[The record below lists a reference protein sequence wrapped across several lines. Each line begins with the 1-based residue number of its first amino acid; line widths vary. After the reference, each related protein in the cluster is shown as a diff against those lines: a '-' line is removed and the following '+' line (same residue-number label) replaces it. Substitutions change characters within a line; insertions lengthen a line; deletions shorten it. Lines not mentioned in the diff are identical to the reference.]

1 MKKSLVATAIATA
14 IAAPVANAGVVLYG
28 KIHASIDYI
37 DVDGFG
43 GVYYPNRD
51 EGPEDWDPVDE
62 KAWYVSS
69 RASRIGFKGTEDLGN
84 GLSLIWKAET
94 TYNLDSG
101 GWGGGRNA
109 YIGLTGDWGTF
120 LYGRHDTP
128 MKISTGKLDLF
139 GDQLGDYNWSMG
151 PNNALLGPGFND
163 VRAPNAIAYI
173 SPNWNGF
180 TFAGA
185 IVPGEGTDCIDPSDE
200 PKCNNGLADSY
211 SVAAMYSNNG
221 LYLAAA
227 YENLASTERDDAG
240 GTPWGTF
247 AGFSPALSPISG
259 DSNSDSIHEWDEP
272 LKKWRIGIGYT
283 INAFTLGAVYENQD
297 SSGLDSERH
306 DRTNYEADIWQIS
319 GAYDFGN
326 NRLKV
331 AYGENKA
338 DLIQTDCD
346 TCDKFHGAKSKHFAI
361 GLDHKLSKRTT
372 AYLVYAQADINDIF
386 EEDSTDSGDDRLY
399 QGGEESGFSMGLIH
413 NF

>member
-1 MKKSLVATAIATA
+1 MKL
-14 IAAPVANAGVVLYG
+14 ANQL
-28 KIHASIDYI
+28 
-37 DVDGFG
+37 
-43 GVYYPNRD
+43 
-51 EGPEDWDPVDE
+51 
-62 KAWYVSS
+62 
-69 RASRIGFKGTEDLGN
+69 L
-84 GLSLIWKAET
+84 GLSRRAVELSPVRAGT
-94 TYNLDSG
+94 DSG
-101 GWGGGRNA
+101 GAYVTICPRVAVIADRAVGERVGHATTRGLVAGRRVA
-109 YIGLTGDWGTF
+109 FVLERRTIDGRTGAASRRADVGLGTAHSIVA
-120 LYGRHDTP
+120 GRTVVQRD
-128 MKISTGKLDLF
+128 
-139 GDQLGDYNWSMG
+139 
-151 PNNALLGPGFND
+151 
-163 VRAPNAIAYI
+163 
-173 SPNWNGF
+173 GF
-180 TFAGA
+180 TIAGA
-185 IVPGEGTDCIDPSDE
+185 IVPGEGTDCIDPTDE

-240 GTPWGTF
+240 GDPWGTF
-247 AGFSPALSPISG
+247 GGFSPALSPISG
-259 DSNSDSIHEWDEP
+259 DSHSDSIHEWDEP

-326 NRLKV
+326 NRVKV

-338 DLIQTDCD
+338 NLIQTDCD

-372 AYLVYAQADINDIF
+372 AYLVYAQADIDDIF

-399 QGGEESGFSMGLIH
+399 QGGEESGFSIGLIH

>member
-1 MKKSLVATAIATA
+1 MKKSLVAAA
-14 IAAPVANAGVVLYG
+14 IAAAVAAPAANAGVVVYG
-28 KIHASIDYI
+28 KIHASIDYLSTP
-37 DVDGFG
+37 DSSYSEPDSADAPMSSGS
-43 GVYYPNRD
+43 D
-51 EGPEDWDPVDE
+51 SD
-62 KAWYVSS
+62 AWYVSS

-139 GDQLGDYNWSMG
+139 SDQMGDYNWSAG
-151 PNNALLGPGFND
+151 PNNALLGPGFHD
-163 VRAPNAIAYI
+163 VRAANAIAYI

-185 IVPGEGTDCIDPSDE
+185 IVPGENSNASGSPDAT
-200 PKCNNGLADSY
+200 NNGLADSY

-227 YENLASTERDDAG
+227 YEVLQSHAIDESDNVLASALNPAFYPTKN
-240 GTPWGTF
+240 TPWWGPLENDSTF
-247 AGFSPALSPISG
+247 
-259 DSNSDSIHEWDEP
+259 
-272 LKKWRIGIGYT
+272 KKWRIGAGYT
-283 INAFTLGAVYENQD
+283 MNAFTVNFVYEN
-297 SSGLDSERH
+297 H
-306 DRTNYEADIWQIS
+306 DVGDIDKGDLYYGMSYEADIWQIS

-326 NRLKV
+326 NRVKV
-331 AYGENKA
+331 AYGQNDA
-338 DLIQTDCD
+338 SLTDD
-346 TCDKFHGAKSKHFAI
+346 DWIDNGKSTHWAV
-361 GLDHKLSKRTT
+361 GWDHKLSKRTT
-372 AYLVYAQADINDIF
+372 AYAQYAQAKADDVY
-386 EEDSTDSGDDRLY
+386 STERETGTKFPEGD
-399 QGGEESGFSMGLIH
+399 GGTISGFSIGLIH